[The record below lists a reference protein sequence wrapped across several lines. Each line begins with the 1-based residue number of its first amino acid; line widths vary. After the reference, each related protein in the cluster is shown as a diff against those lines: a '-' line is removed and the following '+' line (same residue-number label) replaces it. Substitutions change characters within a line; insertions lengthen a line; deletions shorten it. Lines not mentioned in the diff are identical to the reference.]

1 MRISRRQ
8 PPTRPTASEPHA
20 FVDPPDPRLGLA
32 LGGSA
37 RGGSVMGMAG
47 PAAITLYS
55 GRIEAMT
62 QRLVDLVEQFCQ
74 YQRKQRGKTD
84 RGVSTSTSS
93 GKLAPT
99 TCVYPLK
106 DQR

>member
-1 MRISRRQ
+1 VRISRRQ

-55 GRIEAMT
+55 LELDRCALPGCGKSHDDPIHWVAAVGEDPG
-62 QRLVDLVEQFCQ
+62 DLL
-74 YQRKQRGKTD
+74 
-84 RGVSTSTSS
+84 S
-93 GKLAPT
+93 
-99 TCVYPLK
+99 
-106 DQR
+106 